1 MHRIIFFNDFL
12 DDPTVRMLTGP
23 LSSVGKKYSKNNK
36 SGLSYFYE
44 SSRNVITSNRT
55 GSSKVRIELECT
67 YAPNNFF

>member
-36 SGLSYFYE
+36 SGLSYFL
-44 SSRNVITSNRT
+44 V
-55 GSSKVRIELECT
+55 GML
-67 YAPNNFF
+67 